1 MENQTVYFFI
11 IITTLNRYN
20 KLHGNQC
27 MKNNTR
33 NVETSLFPWKSLSRE
48 GLSRY
53 VWKSLHRIPEVF
65 GLQPAFFHQIIKIS
79 PVFT

>member
-20 KLHGNQC
+20 KLHGNLC

-33 NVETSLFPWKSLSRE
+33 NVENQSFPLEKLVQRGVE
-48 GLSRY
+48 
-53 VWKSLHRIPEVF
+53 
-65 GLQPAFFHQIIKIS
+65 QICMEITT
-79 PVFT
+79 PYP

>member
-20 KLHGNQC
+20 KLHDNQC

-33 NVETSLFPWKSLSRE
+33 NVENQSFPLEKLVQRGVE
-48 GLSRY
+48 
-53 VWKSLHRIPEVF
+53 
-65 GLQPAFFHQIIKIS
+65 QICMEITT
-79 PVFT
+79 PYP